1 MNNAAMNLQVQA
13 VVWTKVFNFLGTV
26 PGNGVAGS
34 YGDSGFNLL
43 RNCQTVS
50 QSSCIIL
57 HSHQECVTVPIF
69 PHPQQHLLLPVFF
82 IMATLVGVRCVSVWL
97 QLVFPDDK
105 RPFVFLSGSAFSFP
119 PSPSSTQTRG
129 NPLSSFCRKTGK
141 CLIPSLLEFSL
152 PLSFPIKGS
161 FHRWCFNT

>member
-1 MNNAAMNLQVQA
+1 MNNAAVNLQVQV
-13 VVWTKVFNFLGTV
+13 VVWTKIFNFLGTM
-26 PGNGVAGS
+26 PGSGIAGS

-43 RNCQTVS
+43 RNFLTVS

-69 PHPQQHLLLPVFF
+69 PHPQLHLLLPVFF
-82 IMATLVGVRCVSVWL
+82 IMATLVGVRYVSVWL

-105 RPFVFLSGSAFSFP
+105 RPFFFFLSGSAFSFP

-141 CLIPSLLEFSL
+141 CLIPSLSEFSL
-152 PLSFPIKGS
+152 PLSFPIKGQFS
-161 FHRWCFNT
+161 QVVL

>member
-1 MNNAAMNLQVQA
+1 MNNAAVNLQGQV

-69 PHPQQHLLLPVFF
+69 PHPQLHLLLPVFF
-82 IMATLVGVRCVSVWL
+82 IMATLVGVRYVSVWL

-105 RPFVFLSGSAFSFP
+105 RPFFFLSGSAFSFP

-129 NPLSSFCRKTGK
+129 
-141 CLIPSLLEFSL
+141 
-152 PLSFPIKGS
+152 
-161 FHRWCFNT
+161 

>member
-57 HSHQECVTVPIF
+57 HSHHILIF
-69 PHPQQHLLLPVFF
+69 RINQ
-82 IMATLVGVRCVSVWL
+82 ATQPL
-97 QLVFPDDK
+97 
-105 RPFVFLSGSAFSFP
+105 FS
-119 PSPSSTQTRG
+119 T
-129 NPLSSFCRKTGK
+129 
-141 CLIPSLLEFSL
+141 EFSY
-152 PLSFPIKGS
+152 
-161 FHRWCFNT
+161 